1 MTPLTEE
8 RFFLPSDDTHRIE
21 CFAWRPAQA
30 PRAVVQIAHGMAEH
44 ARRYRHVAQAFV
56 DAGFAAYANEHRG
69 HGQSAQEAGTLGDF
83 GPRGFAA
90 LPDDMAQLTRH
101 INRQHPGVPVVLLG
115 HSMGSFA
122 SQLYLLDH
130 AVLVKGIALSGSAA
144 IDLLV
149 SRRPA
154 TWKLEDAN
162 NGIVDP
168 RTPFDWLSRDPAV
181 PAAYVDDP
189 LCGFAVTPASRQSM
203 YQACARASDTAT
215 LESAR
220 HSLPLYLFTGD
231 RDPINQHLE
240 WFDPLA
246 ARYRAAGF
254 VDVSTHVYGGARH
267 EVLNETNKAEVI
279 ANLIAWVQR
288 LLR

>member
-1 MTPLTEE
+1 MTPLTEDH
-8 RFFLPSDDTHRIE
+8 FFLPSGDEHRIE
-21 CFAWRPAQA
+21 CFAWKPEHA

-44 ARRYRHVAQAFV
+44 SRRYRHVAQALLG
-56 DAGFAAYANEHRG
+56 AGFAAYANEHRG
-69 HGQSAQEAGTLGDF
+69 HGQAARDAGTLGDF

-90 LPDDMAQLTRH
+90 LPDDMARLTRH
-101 INRQHPGVPVVLLG
+101 IRQQHPGTPVVLLG

-130 AVLVKGIALSGSAA
+130 APLVNGIALSGSAA

-149 SRRPA
+149 SRRPS

-181 PAAYVDDP
+181 PAAYLADP
-189 LCGFAVTPASRQSM
+189 LCGFAIAPASRQSM
-203 YQACARASDTAT
+203 YQACARTAVPSE

-240 WFDPLA
+240 WFEPLA
-246 ARYRAAGF
+246 ARLRAAGF

-267 EVLNETNKAEVI
+267 EVLNETNRAEVI